1 MLSKRVCANT
11 RLSRSPSHSIRPP
24 ARSASAGRVRVT
36 NWNARTSAWR
46 ESSPAIDLSLRLPKP
61 AISTGHHHG
70 SLRSACGDLSG
81 RPNLTRTVRA
91 RFRRRTSLS
100 RRSAMMLPSLLG
112 RHTLSSSIRLTKV
125 GQRRRGRRRIP
136 EDSPNRGAPGV
147 LCTHVVRHDALQVVS
162 MDNLGQEVPIVRTMV
177 PTIGHSQPT
186 PRITNPRR
194 VMPNTNSQKVTGR
207 VARSTCP
214 SSTSYSVPLRTAIA
228 AYARKP
234 PPMSVAMTRSP
245 S

>member
-1 MLSKRVCANT
+1 MSALNRRTTALAPGRRAPPFSRMPTASVSPLARFSKASLAMLSKRVCANT

-147 LCTHVVRHDALQVVS
+147 LCTHVVRHDALQVVAWTT
-162 MDNLGQEVPIVRTMV
+162 LVR
-177 PTIGHSQPT
+177 
-186 PRITNPRR
+186 R
-194 VMPNTNSQKVTGR
+194 
-207 VARSTCP
+207 CP
-214 SSTSYSVPLRTAIA
+214 SSGLWCP
-228 AYARKP
+228 
-234 PPMSVAMTRSP
+234 RSATP
-245 S
+245 SRHPG

>member
-1 MLSKRVCANT
+1 MSALNRRTTAPATGRRDPPFSRMSTASVSPLTRFSKASLAMLSKRVCANT
-11 RLSRSPSHSIRPP
+11 RLSRSSSHSIRPP

-91 RFRRRTSLS
+91 GFRRRTSLS

-112 RHTLSSSIRLTKV
+112 RHTLSSSTRLTISI
-125 GQRRRGRRRIP
+125 R
-136 EDSPNRGAPGV
+136 N
-147 LCTHVVRHDALQVVS
+147 
-162 MDNLGQEVPIVRTMV
+162 
-177 PTIGHSQPT
+177 
-186 PRITNPRR
+186 
-194 VMPNTNSQKVTGR
+194 
-207 VARSTCP
+207 
-214 SSTSYSVPLRTAIA
+214 
-228 AYARKP
+228 
-234 PPMSVAMTRSP
+234 SVAGLTHRSP
-245 S
+245 SAYHRARARRMDVTLRRPSTSCALTDGLQAIRRPVYPGPGCQATGRGRLTAAADPPGSVPQPARG